1 MSKSIKN
8 ITIKSSKKVKINGE
22 IKKYYENVLKSLDL
36 SVYYIYRNNFT
47 YFGYDIIY
55 NQEKT
60 LEKFNNIEEDFNSF
74 VEYILTNYN
83 YKILLVILGNV
94 YTKLQE
100 IHTNN
105 DYILGN
111 INNKNEDV
119 SYASKAADL
128 MARKLKTL
136 IEMVLMHHQE
146 KGKNYFKKKD
156 YKRLIIL
163 LYYYSIYIFYSV
175 RTKYSKK
182 YENGVTEFW
191 IDPKSISP
199 IYTQIEGQDNS
210 KNDNDLYYNY
220 DSNKERII
228 DQTFNEA
235 FLKEKGILFTDF
247 TKLMNQLL
255 ESLETLKK
263 HNGIILSQKL
273 NDYIKEKFPNCNL
286 ELFNKECVLKQDS
299 FESDEN
305 NLYKNTCKHRLDTT
319 PIIYFEKSK
328 YLINKGIITNS
339 INIWNNAHFIGLKP
353 YSTPEDNISQAIDK
367 IIHKISYSL
376 ESDIISILKD
386 ITPFFK
392 IYRNRKTKHIFP
404 KMRLDENE
412 WDIIAIDNDNKYI
425 FDIESKFLSTS
436 MTELGLSNDLEKL
449 EEYKKAFEKRITIEN
464 DNIEQFLKFCN
475 ADRTFN
481 IIHIMVTSKVVDSN
495 ITSNTR
501 RFAII
506 HYDGFKKYILKNYY
520 NSKIKR

>member
-55 NQEKT
+55 NQEKI
-60 LEKFNNIEEDFNSF
+60 LEKFNNIEKDFNSF

-111 INNKNEDV
+111 INNKIEDV

-136 IEMVLMHHQE
+136 IEMVLMRHQE

-175 RTKYSKK
+175 RTRYSKK

-273 NDYIKEKFPNCNL
+273 NDYIKEKISKLQF
-286 ELFNKECVLKQDS
+286 
-299 FESDEN
+299 
-305 NLYKNTCKHRLDTT
+305 R
-319 PIIYFEKSK
+319 II
-328 YLINKGIITNS
+328 
-339 INIWNNAHFIGLKP
+339 
-353 YSTPEDNISQAIDK
+353 Q
-367 IIHKISYSL
+367 
-376 ESDIISILKD
+376 
-386 ITPFFK
+386 
-392 IYRNRKTKHIFP
+392 
-404 KMRLDENE
+404 
-412 WDIIAIDNDNKYI
+412 
-425 FDIESKFLSTS
+425 
-436 MTELGLSNDLEKL
+436 
-449 EEYKKAFEKRITIEN
+449 
-464 DNIEQFLKFCN
+464 
-475 ADRTFN
+475 
-481 IIHIMVTSKVVDSN
+481 
-495 ITSNTR
+495 
-501 RFAII
+501 
-506 HYDGFKKYILKNYY
+506 
-520 NSKIKR
+520 